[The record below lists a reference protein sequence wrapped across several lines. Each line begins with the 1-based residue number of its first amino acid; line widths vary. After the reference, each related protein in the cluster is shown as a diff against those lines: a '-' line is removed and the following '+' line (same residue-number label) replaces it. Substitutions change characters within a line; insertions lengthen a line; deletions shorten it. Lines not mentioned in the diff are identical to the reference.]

1 MRAAKSPPEQEILKQ
16 ITVRLIRSEEREA
29 FDLRLKEAHYLH
41 QPLLLGPCLR
51 YVAELGGQIVALL
64 TFSPGSLQLKPREKW
79 INWSTRQRARRL
91 CFVVTNSRYLVVPE
105 RERLPN
111 LASYVLGQVLRR
123 LSDDWLE
130 HHGNPVLVVESFVD
144 ERHYRGTCYRA
155 CGFTPVGATGGFARN
170 ARDFY
175 QEHGVPKQLYLREL
189 APRGRALLRQA
200 RLPASLANYE
210 SNVAGPCPLTAPAL
224 GDLFERFRQLRD
236 PRTGH
241 GLYHRK
247 AYVLACAALC
257 TLMGAGGY
265 RDFEAVSSKFT
276 VRQLKALGC
285 RPDND
290 GDYRSPSD
298 STFRRVI
305 MECDVR
311 AFVSLVG
318 QWLIEREIGA
328 IARLAVDGKTLR
340 GSGRRDGKALQI
352 FSAVT
357 HQLRLTLEQLPIED
371 KTNEIPNFKPLLERL
386 DLPEGTLVTADA
398 MHCQQESAR
407 YVTQEIS
414 GDYLFGLKGNQ
425 SGILER
431 AERLLATQAFS
442 P

>member
-1 MRAAKSPPEQEILKQ
+1 MRAAKSPPEHEVLKQ
-16 ITVRLIRSEEREA
+16 VTVRLIQPDERGE
-29 FDLRLKEAHYLH
+29 FDLRLKEDHYLH
-41 QPLLLGPCLR
+41 QPVLPGPCLR
-51 YVAELGGQIVALL
+51 YIAELGGQTVALL
-64 TFSPGSLQLKPREKW
+64 TFGPGSLHLKPREKW
-79 INWSTRQRARRL
+79 IGWSPRQRARRL
-91 CFVVTNSRYLVVPE
+91 SFVVTNTRFLVLPE

-111 LASYVLGQVLRR
+111 LASRVLGLVLRR

-130 HHGNPVLVVESFVD
+130 HHGRPVLVVESFVD

-155 CGFTPVGATGGFARN
+155 CGFAPVGATGGFARN

-189 APRGRALLRQA
+189 APRGRALLRQS
-200 RLPASLANYE
+200 RLPASLAGYE

-224 GDLFERFRQLRD
+224 GDLFGRFRQLRD

-241 GLYHRK
+241 GLYHGK
-247 AYVLACAALC
+247 AYVLACTAIC
-257 TLMGAGGY
+257 TLMGAAGY
-265 RDFEAVSSKFT
+265 RDFEAVSGKFT
-276 VRQLKALGC
+276 PRQLKALGC
-285 RPDND
+285 RPDDD
-290 GDYRSPSD
+290 GDYRAPSD

-305 MECDVR
+305 MGCDVR
-311 AFVSLVG
+311 AFVTLVG
-318 QWLIEREIGA
+318 QWLIEREVGA

-357 HQLRLTLEQLPIED
+357 HQLCLTLEQLPIED
-371 KTNEIPNFKPLLERL
+371 KTNEIPNFKRLLERL
-386 DLPEGTLVTADA
+386 DLPDGTLVTADA

-407 YVTQEIS
+407 YVTQEIG

-425 SGILER
+425 TGILER
-431 AERLLATQAFS
+431 AERLLAKQAFS